1 MIYYI
6 FAIEQIIKN
15 EELQEYCTQEKVAD
29 TQLAL
34 SKFYKKLSDV
44 ANDIGKGHTWMDI
57 RILNS
62 IGGMVKHDKVGE
74 YVEGE

>member
-6 FAIEQIIKN
+6 FAIEQIIKDG
-15 EELQEYCTQEKVAD
+15 ELSEYNTQEKVAD
-29 TQLAL
+29 SQLAM

-44 ANDIGKGHTWMDI
+44 SNDIGKNHTWMDI